1 MNSKYFWSAS
11 DCWLRLTVSLVVLAT
26 FAGCDRGEVKVYRV
40 AKSEPAPNQPP
51 HAGHTAST
59 IPDGHPEIQ
68 RAKPQLAWTLPSGW
82 TEAPA
87 SRMSL
92 ANFNITGTAGQEAQV
107 TVTPLAGL
115 EGKEVAIVNMWR
127 QQVGQTELS
136 PEEVAGSLQPVD
148 IAGAPG
154 KMFEVTGNPEALARP
169 MRIVTAMAHR
179 PDASWFYKLQ
189 GDAEL
194 VEAQK
199 PAFVAFLKSIKITD
213 APAATPEPV
222 ASAATGGSATASKW
236 NAPAKWKAVSPGQM
250 QVAKFL
256 VPDKDSAKADVAIS
270 VFPNSTGGNLANVNR
285 WRNQIGLPPASESDL
300 AQLVK
305 PLDEK
310 NPEAILVDMTNSSSS
325 RQLVG
330 AIVPR
335 GGQWYFFKLLG
346 DAAAVAPQKE
356 AFTKFVLT
364 SNY

>member
-1 MNSKYFWSAS
+1 MNSKYFWSAPH
-11 DCWLRLTVSLVVLAT
+11 CWPRLALSLAMLAML
-26 FAGCDRGEVKVYRV
+26 AGCDRGEVKVYRV
-40 AKSEPAPNQPP
+40 AKPEPTPSPSP
-51 HAGHTAST
+51 HATHAAAAM
-59 IPDGHPEIQ
+59 PDGHPEIQ
-68 RAKPQLAWTLPSGW
+68 RPKPQLAWTLPSGW

-92 ANFNITGTAGQEAQV
+92 ANFTIAGTAGQEAQV

-115 EGKEVAIVNMWR
+115 EGKEAAVVNMWR

-136 PEEVAGSLQPVD
+136 PDEVASSLQPVE

-154 KMFEVTGNPEALARP
+154 KMFEVTGNAEAIARP

-199 PAFVAFLKSIKITD
+199 PAFIAFLKSIKITE
-213 APAATPEPV
+213 APAAAPGPV
-222 ASAATGGSATASKW
+222 AAAGAGDSATASKW
-236 NAPAKWKAVSPGQM
+236 NAPADWKAVPLGQM
-250 QVAKFL
+250 QIAKFL

-270 VFPNSTGGNLANVNR
+270 VFPNATGGTLANVNR
-285 WRNQIGLPPASESDL
+285 WRNQIGLPPAGEGDL
-300 AQLVK
+300 AQLAK

-310 NPEAILVDMTNSSSS
+310 NPDALLVDMTNSENK
-325 RQLVG
+325 RQLIG

-346 DAAAVAPQKE
+346 EAAAVAPQKE
-356 AFTKFVLT
+356 AFTKFVQT

>member
-1 MNSKYFWSAS
+1 MNSKYFWPAPH
-11 DCWLRLTVSLVVLAT
+11 CWPRLALSLAMLAMLT
-26 FAGCDRGEVKVYRV
+26 SCGREEVKVYRV
-40 AKSEPAPNQPP
+40 AKPEPTPP
-51 HAGHTAST
+51 DHSSHTASAM
-59 IPDGHPEIQ
+59 PDGHPEIQ
-68 RAKPQLAWTLPSGW
+68 RAKPQLAWTLPAGW

-87 SRMSL
+87 GRMSL

-115 EGKEVAIVNMWR
+115 EGKEAAIVNMWR

-136 PEEVAGSLQPVD
+136 QDEVTKQLQPVE
-148 IAGAPG
+148 IGGAPG
-154 KMFEVTGNPEALARP
+154 KMFEVTGKADATARP

-199 PAFVAFLKSIKITD
+199 PAFIAFLKSIKITD
-213 APAATPEPV
+213 APATATEPV
-222 ASAATGGSATASKW
+222 ATVTAGDSAPASKW
-236 NAPAKWKAVSPGQM
+236 NAPAGWKAVPPGQM
-250 QVAKFL
+250 QIAKFS
-256 VPDKDSAKADVAIS
+256 VPEIDSAKADVAIS
-270 VFPNSTGGNLANVNR
+270 VFPNATGGTLANVNR
-285 WRNQIGLPPASESDL
+285 WRNQIGLPPAGESDL

-310 NPEAILVDMTNSSSS
+310 NPDALLVDMTNSENK
-325 RQLVG
+325 RQLIG

-346 DAAAVAPQKE
+346 DTAAVAPQKD
-356 AFTKFVLT
+356 AFTKFVQAA
-364 SNY
+364 NY

>member
-1 MNSKYFWSAS
+1 MNSKYFWSAPH
-11 DCWLRLTVSLVVLAT
+11 CWLRLILSLAVLAMLT
-26 FAGCDRGEVKVYRV
+26 GCGREEVKVYRV
-40 AKSEPAPNQPP
+40 AKPEPTPGESP
-51 HAGHTAST
+51 HAGHTASEM
-59 IPDGHPEIQ
+59 PDGHPEIQ
-68 RAKPQLAWTLPSGW
+68 RAKPQLAWTLPAGW
-82 TEAPA
+82 SVAPA

-92 ANFNITGTAGQEAQV
+92 ANFTIAGTAGQEAQV

-127 QQVGQTELS
+127 QQVGQTELT
-136 PEEVAGSLQPVD
+136 PEEVAGSLQPVE

-154 KMFEVTGNPEALARP
+154 KMFEVTGKAEATARP

-199 PAFVAFLKSIKITD
+199 PAFVAFLKSIKITET
-213 APAATPEPV
+213 PAASPEPV
-222 ASAATGGSATASKW
+222 ASAAAGDSATASKW
-236 NAPAKWKAVSPGQM
+236 NAPADWKAVPPGQM
-250 QVAKFL
+250 QVAKFT

-270 VFPNSTGGNLANVNR
+270 VFPNSTGGTLANVNR
-285 WRNQIGLPPASESDL
+285 WRNQIGLPPATEGDL
-300 AQLVK
+300 AQLTK

-310 NPEAILVDMTNSSSS
+310 NPDAFLVDMTNSNNN
-325 RQLVG
+325 RQLIG

-346 DAAAVAPQKE
+346 DADAVAPQKE
-356 AFTKFVLT
+356 AFTKFLQT

>member
-1 MNSKYFWSAS
+1 M
-11 DCWLRLTVSLVVLAT
+11 
-26 FAGCDRGEVKVYRV
+26 
-40 AKSEPAPNQPP
+40 
-51 HAGHTAST
+51 
-59 IPDGHPEIQ
+59 PDGHPEIP
-68 RAKPQLAWTLPSGW
+68 RAKPQLAWTLPEGW
-82 TEAPA
+82 TEVPA

-127 QQVGQTELS
+127 QQVGQSELS
-136 PEEVAGSLQPVD
+136 PEEVASSLQSVE
-148 IAGAPG
+148 IAGTPG
-154 KMFEVTGNPEALARP
+154 KMFEVTGNPEALGRP

-199 PAFVAFLKSIKITD
+199 AAFVAFLKSVKITD
-213 APAATPEPV
+213 APAVTTEPV
-222 ASAATGGSATASKW
+222 ASTSAGDSDTASKW
-236 NAPAKWKAVSPGQM
+236 NVPAEWRTVSPGQM

-256 VPDKDSAKADVAIS
+256 VPDQDSAKADVTVS
-270 VFPNSTGGNLANVNR
+270 VFPNSTGGNLANINR
-285 WRNQIGLPPASESDL
+285 WRNQIGLPPAGESDV
-300 AQLVK
+300 AQLAK

-310 NPEAILVDMTNSSSS
+310 NPEAILVDMTNSENK
-325 RQLVG
+325 RQLIG

-335 GGQWYFFKLLG
+335 GGQWFFFKLLG
-346 DAAAVAPQKE
+346 DAAAVAPQKD
-356 AFTKFVLT
+356 AFTKFVQT